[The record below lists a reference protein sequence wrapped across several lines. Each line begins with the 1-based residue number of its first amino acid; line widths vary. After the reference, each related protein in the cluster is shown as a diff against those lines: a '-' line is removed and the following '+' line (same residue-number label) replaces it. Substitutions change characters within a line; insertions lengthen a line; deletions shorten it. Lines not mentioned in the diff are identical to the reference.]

1 MNTTSVKLRSLREH
15 PAQMRT
21 EMDPEEMARLVLQV
35 YERGLDGHQPI
46 VAAEDGDGAYRVVS
60 GHRRWLAA
68 LLAEEVKARLD
79 GRENGVDLDFARQVV
94 SEFAARPTEVEVCV
108 FCQELLE
115 ETQNGEGWCP
125 HCESW
130 VEVHVEPH
138 EVLSPSALPEA
149 YGPLTERHGGVEVAI
164 ALFEGGEKEEIL
176 ALQAANFG
184 QETPDL
190 LGQAR
195 SYAAAVKAGATAA
208 EIAANTG
215 QPVSRV
221 KTVMALDQVPEGL
234 AQAVAA
240 GDAVLG
246 IAAAVARLRKK
257 AQREGMTQYVLEQDV
272 TVEGAQQ
279 IAAVL
284 RKWQPP
290 SVSLDPETTPKGRNQ
305 ARLLAALWAKVSEE
319 DPARTWYAA
328 ACSVATR
335 QIRLSYL
342 GVEGDERE
350 LLYRLVP
357 EARCE
362 NCRLQELLRAAPMF
376 SYPCY
381 PCQQVEEPGVCFDGV
396 FGQDPFY
403 VQVPFGWEGYPGVQR
418 TTRTPVCLSP
428 EEFEQA
434 LEAAAAEREEENGD
448 TERDGDSASLS
459 RVEYSLPRVV
469 KVGNVAAQRALIRSY
484 IEQHGEMSGARHP
497 LATRCEDCRYRLDGS
512 PTKDPTVPPCQWAAR
527 RRNVEFRVRI
537 PVEDESEG
545 PEIPLC
551 RQFGPACSW
560 NDIVPDHPSPPGV
573 PRAWMVGVMEELVE
587 AVERRKA
594 AASDSRLVC
603 EILTGRP
610 LKASE
615 SHKGWFLEGLRD
627 EIGNLS
633 DGQLWMLAM
642 WVTADWM
649 RDEKGRYLLPLAD
662 GRVLCYTERM
672 WQPPA
677 ESDGDGRGTCPG
689 DVRPDKDR

>member
-1 MNTTSVKLRSLREH
+1 MNTITVKLRSLREH

-35 YERGLDGHQPI
+35 YVRGLDEHQPI
-46 VAAEDGDGAYRVVS
+46 VAAENGDGAYRVIS

-68 LLAEEVKARLD
+68 LLAEKVKARLD
-79 GRENGVDLDFARQVV
+79 GRKDGADLDFARQVV
-94 SEFAARPTEVEVCV
+94 SESAARPTEVEVCV

-130 VEVHVEPH
+130 VEVCVEPRK
-138 EVLSPSALPEA
+138 VPSPSALPEA
-149 YGPLTERHGGVEVAI
+149 YDRLTEQHGGVEVTI

-190 LGQAR
+190 LGQAK
-195 SYAAAVKAGATAA
+195 SYAAAMKAGATAD
-208 EIAANTG
+208 EIVANTG
-215 QPVSRV
+215 QSVSRV
-221 KTVMALDQVPEGL
+221 KAVMALSKVPESL

-240 GDAVLG
+240 GEVALG
-246 IAAAVARLRKK
+246 VAAAVARLRKK
-257 AQREGMTQYVLEQDV
+257 VQREGMTRYVLEQDV

-279 IAAVL
+279 IASVL

-290 SVSLDPETTPKGRNQ
+290 SVSLDLETTPKERNQ
-305 ARLLAALWAKVSEE
+305 ARLLAALWNKVTKE

-328 ACSVATR
+328 ACSIATR

-350 LLYRLVP
+350 LLYQLVP

-362 NCRLQELLRAAPMF
+362 NCRLRELLQAAPMF

-381 PCQQVEEPGVCFDGV
+381 PCQQVEEPGVCFAGV
-396 FGQDPFY
+396 FDRDPFY

-418 TTRTPVCLSP
+418 TPRTPACLSP

-434 LEAAAAEREEENGD
+434 LEAATAEREEEGGD
-448 TERDGDSASLS
+448 TERDGNSVNLS
-459 RVEYSLPRVV
+459 EVEYSLPRVT
-469 KVGNVAAQRALIRSY
+469 KVENVAAQRALIRSY
-484 IEQHGEMSGARHP
+484 MEQHGEMSGARHP
-497 LATRCEDCRYRLDGS
+497 LATRCENCRYRLDGS
-512 PTKDPTVPPCQWAAR
+512 PTQNPTVPPCQWAAR
-527 RRNVEFRVRI
+527 RRNVEFRVRV

-560 NDIVPDHPSPPGV
+560 NDIVPEHPSPPRV
-573 PRAWMVGVMEELVE
+573 PRAWMVGVMKEMVE

-594 AASDSRLVC
+594 AASDSRLAC

-615 SHKGWFLEGLRD
+615 SHKGWFLEGLRN

-633 DGQLWMLAM
+633 DGQLWMLVM

-662 GRVLCYTERM
+662 GRVLRYAERA

-677 ESDGDGRGTCPG
+677 ESDRDGESG
-689 DVRPDKDR
+689 